1 MSSEIVKVLENIAQA
16 IDKDYSFEEVEK
28 SLQKGNKL
36 GRSTL
41 AAAYS
46 WIYEK
51 KLREIYR
58 LKEMKPK
65 TSESL
70 RVFSDEEVSDLGLN
84 NYNYLLHLKNIGL
97 LDNSEL
103 ELIIDQIKMFPE
115 EERTRDNINIF
126 VLSIFLD
133 LDKTTTPGSRYL
145 LYSSDTIN

>member
-28 SLQKGNKL
+28 TIQKGNKL
-36 GRSTL
+36 GRGAL

-51 KLREIYR
+51 KLREMYR
-58 LKEMKPK
+58 LKEMEPDSSKGSRIF
-65 TSESL
+65 SE
-70 RVFSDEEVSDLGLN
+70 EEVSTIGLN
-84 NYNYLLHLKNIGL
+84 NYNYILHLRNIGL
-97 LDNSEL
+97 LTNSEL
-103 ELIIDQIKMFPE
+103 ELIIDQINMFPE
-115 EERTRDNINIF
+115 DERTIDNINLF

-133 LDKTTTPGSRYL
+133 LDRTTTPGSRYL

>member
-16 IDKDYSFEEVEK
+16 IDKNYTFEEVEK
-28 SLQKGNKL
+28 FIQKGNKL
-36 GRSTL
+36 GRNTL

-51 KLREIYR
+51 KIREMYR
-58 LKEMKPK
+58 LKEMEPEKSK
-65 TSESL
+65 SS
-70 RVFSDEEVSDLGLN
+70 RIFSDEEVSDIGLN

-97 LDNSEL
+97 LDNDEL
-103 ELIIDQIKMFPE
+103 ELIIDQINIFPE
-115 EERTRDNINIF
+115 DERTIENINLF

-133 LDKTTTPGSRYL
+133 LDRTTTPGSRYL